1 MAIKTASGSDLR
13 NSLSSGLVLLNTT
26 SFTAVASQSVNSVF
40 TTTYDNYKIFIDE
53 IGSTTA
59 DLSFRF
65 RVAGADNSTTNY
77 ERQYLAANG
86 ASTFQG
92 RVSDATSWNLNGGR
106 LANRNFYEI
115 TISNPALAVVKGAIT
130 SLSANYN
137 SAANIVLSTNAYGFK
152 ATTVFDGFT
161 LITSAGTMT
170 GSVSVYGV
178 NK

>member
-1 MAIKTASGSDLR
+1 M
-13 NSLSSGLVLLNTT
+13 
-26 SFTAVASQSVNSVF
+26 
-40 TTTYDNYKIFIDE
+40 
-53 IGSTTA
+53 
-59 DLSFRF
+59 
-65 RVAGADNSTTNY
+65 
-77 ERQYLAANG
+77 
-86 ASTFQG
+86 
-92 RVSDATSWNLNGGR
+92 NGGR